1 MQKIRFVKSV
11 TSISGR
17 KVNIFYKMYEAGI
30 IITENAILV
39 NTVKTYFIIFL
50 CLMFYQI
57 NYQFSSRYN
66 LQILKGIDDFL
77 LSTTTKALP
86 TTIVTTGMI

>member
-1 MQKIRFVKSV
+1 
-11 TSISGR
+11 
-17 KVNIFYKMYEAGI
+17 
-30 IITENAILV
+30 
-39 NTVKTYFIIFL
+39 
-50 CLMFYQI
+50 MFYQI

>member
-1 MQKIRFVKSV
+1 
-11 TSISGR
+11 
-17 KVNIFYKMYEAGI
+17 MYEAGI

-50 CLMFYQI
+50 SLMFYQI
-57 NYQFSSRYN
+57 NYQFSSCYI

>member
-1 MQKIRFVKSV
+1 
-11 TSISGR
+11 
-17 KVNIFYKMYEAGI
+17 MYEAGI

-39 NTVKTYFIIFL
+39 NTVKTHFIIFL
-50 CLMFYQI
+50 SLMFYQI
-57 NYQFSSRYN
+57 NYQFSSCYI

>member
-1 MQKIRFVKSV
+1 
-11 TSISGR
+11 
-17 KVNIFYKMYEAGI
+17 MYEAGI

-39 NTVKTYFIIFL
+39 NTVKTHFIIFL
-50 CLMFYQI
+50 SLMFYQI
-57 NYQFSSRYN
+57 NYQFSSCYN